1 MTAYLIKYQ
10 RRTGEMAL
18 EQFATLREATVE
30 RLKLDRRSNDPD
42 LEIVAVASASE
53 DHLRVS
59 HSRYFSAVELVP
71 SIASAQSVGTQRS

>member
-18 EQFATLREATVE
+18 EQFGSLREATVE
-30 RLKLDRRSNDPD
+30 RLKLDRHNNDPD

-53 DHLRVS
+53 EHLRVS
-59 HSRYFSAVELVP
+59 HSRYFSAV
-71 SIASAQSVGTQRS
+71 